1 MKNLKIRELLESK
14 AFRIAGGILFFLIG
28 MLLLFFYE
36 RQESTLEEENVAVS
50 FDQEKKS
57 TEQIHDTFYVDIKGA
72 VKKPGVYAM
81 KSGSIVND
89 VIKEAGGL
97 TKNAVTSNINLSKQV
112 TNEMVIYV
120 FTKNQIKKTTTPV
133 LNDVPCV
140 CETIEVN
147 QCIQDTTGGNGNASD
162 NETSKKAK
170 KVNLNTASK
179 EELMTVSGIGESKAE
194 AIIAYRSEQKFTTIE
209 EIKNVSGI
217 GDALFAKIK
226 DYITV

>member
-1 MKNLKIRELLESK
+1 MKIKDLLANKMIRMILGGL
-14 AFRIAGGILFFLIG
+14 FIAILSLVC
-28 MLLLFFYE
+28 FFYE
-36 RQESTLEEENVAVS
+36 HPKTNQGNEALATLIEEEKEDEGELTKDAL
-50 FDQEKKS
+50 
-57 TEQIHDTFYVDIKGA
+57 YVDIKGA
-72 VKKPGVYAM
+72 VKKPGVYKM

-120 FTKNQIKKTTTPV
+120 FTKNQLNKTTTPI

-147 QCIQDTTGGNGNASD
+147 QCTTESL
-162 NETSKKAK
+162 ETKKTSGTETTK
-170 KVNLNTASK
+170 KSVKVNLNTASK
-179 EELMTVSGIGESKAE
+179 EELMTVSGIGASKAD
-194 AIIAYRSEQKFTTIE
+194 AIIIYRSEQKFNSIE
-209 EIKNVSGI
+209 DVKKVSGI

-226 DYITV
+226 DSITV